1 MQLLY
6 SIPLFLLLW
15 SAVSAD
21 ILYSVVNNAPDS
33 DTAVVVNGNIYPLE
47 RTATSSILFQG
58 KAPSDTPYHYA
69 TLAKGTRTIQTSEEF
84 TRSGSK
90 NDTLNEFF
98 GRNWNKKPMVSFQ
111 PIASITKNFNRQ
123 PDNELLHPT
132 GEIATIHVV
141 ANQAEIDNM
150 HKNFLEDITVMANVT
165 HISTTSAQS
174 FSDVKFEI
182 GGRSSRRFTKLAYN
196 IKLPKKTELGGYRK
210 LKLRTTVS
218 DPSYM
223 REYLATEMIYAAN
236 QPCSR
241 ASYIRLFL
249 NDRPIGLFS
258 LLEKYDDLW
267 LQNQFNEDPKS
278 NGVLY
283 EGEGGK
289 DDETRADLSYKGDD
303 ATAYADTAYAISEDP
318 AVGAKNDLSDLISFT
333 KFINDQLEFQK
344 TASSADIARTT
355 SLWEKQLD
363 VEGFLVGMA
372 FEFLQGSWD
381 AYLQNTNNYF
391 LYKSPTQNRFIFI
404 SWDFDYVMG
413 SGPVNMKA
421 ISVGD
426 YNYYGGVKLRPLMV
440 ALMNIPSYRSL
451 FEKNLDSII
460 TNLYHPSKSFPVID
474 SVTNLIQEDVTWDKS
489 LPRVRKGLEF
499 LSLDTILNAGIGGN
513 AGTPLCI
520 SYLNAVQFIVRVNAN
535 VSHKKAIEGKTGHS
549 SLYAIKPWIKEKL
562 ENIEKK
568 TTYKQP
574 LIPLF

>member
-1 MQLLY
+1 MQLVY
-6 SIPLFLLLW
+6 SFLLLLLLW
-15 SAVSAD
+15 SLVSAD
-21 ILYSVVNNAPDS
+21 ILYSVINNAPDS
-33 DTAVVVNGNIYPLE
+33 DTAVIINGKSYPLE
-47 RTATSSILFQG
+47 RTTTSSILFQG
-58 KAPSDTPYHYA
+58 KAPSNSPYHYA
-69 TLAKGTRTIQTSEEF
+69 TLAKGTSTIQASEEF

-98 GRNWNKKPMVSFQ
+98 GRSWNKKPMVSFQ
-111 PIASITKNFNRQ
+111 PITSITKNFDRQ

-150 HKNFLEDITVMANVT
+150 HKNYLEDITVMANVT

-174 FSDVKFEI
+174 FSEVKFEI

-210 LKLRTTVS
+210 LKLRTTTS

-223 REYLATEMIYAAN
+223 REYLATEMIHAAN

-283 EGEGGK
+283 EGEGGQK
-289 DDETRADLSYKGDD
+289 DETRADLSYKGDD
-303 ATAYADTAYAISEDP
+303 ATAYTNTAYSISEDP
-318 AVGAKNDLSDLISFT
+318 AVGTKNDLSDLISFT

-344 TASSADIARTT
+344 TASSAEIDRTT
-355 SLWEKQLD
+355 LLWEKQLD

-391 LYKSPTQNRFIFI
+391 LYKSPTQKRFIFI

-413 SGPVNMKA
+413 SGPVSMKA

-426 YNYYGGVKLRPLMV
+426 YNDYGGVKLRPLMV
-440 ALMNIPSYRSL
+440 ALMKVPSYRSL
-451 FEKNLDSII
+451 FEKNLDSLI
-460 TNLYHPSKSFPVID
+460 TNLYDPSKSFPVID
-474 SVTNLIQEDVTWDKS
+474 SVTSLIEEDVAWDKS

-499 LSLDTILNAGIGGN
+499 LSLDTFLNAGIGGN
-513 AGTPLCI
+513 AGKPLCI
-520 SYLNAVQFIVRVNAN
+520 SYLNAVEFIVRVNAN
-535 VSHKKAIEGKTGHS
+535 VSHKKAVEGKTGHS

-562 ENIEKK
+562 ENIQKK
-568 TTYKQP
+568 TSYKPP